1 MAAVT
6 HAAAYDD
13 ALAREIA
20 EAQAEL
26 NTAIDRAGLRND
38 AYGAVLRAQSAHL
51 TAMHNILTA
60 FQRDLVSAQPAFTDA
75 NMRVIGQQLS
85 PSFRQLAN
93 TARIKMCLIAVF
105 AGIAALM
112 MVGTGCWFAGSASRD
127 QEMVAIRDGLGTT
140 VTSGSAQVGLML
152 MRLNDLA
159 RALAKCQPVPQPNG
173 EPACAMTVWVDPPHR
188 EMAK

>member
-6 HAAAYDD
+6 HAQAYDD

-75 NMRVIGQQLS
+75 NMRQLGTQLS
-85 PSFRQLAN
+85 PSLHQFAN
-93 TARIKMCLIAVF
+93 TARIKTYFLPELPRWWWSAP
-105 AGIAALM
+105 G
-112 MVGTGCWFAGSASRD
+112 AGSRAVPR
-127 QEMVAIRDGLGTT
+127 AIRKWSPS
-140 VTSGSAQVGLML
+140 VMGSV
-152 MRLNDLA
+152 
-159 RALAKCQPVPQPNG
+159 QPS
-173 EPACAMTVWVDPPHR
+173 PPHPPR
-188 EMAK
+188 SA